1 MHLYSP
7 ETDAV
12 KKYSSPEEIFEE
24 FILYRR
30 KIYVQRKDYILNK
43 LQNEMDILS
52 EKVRFIKYVINDT
65 LDIRKHTKSQLQ
77 EWLEKKDFKLDDNNG
92 YNYLIGM
99 PMYQIT
105 KDMVE
110 QLNQSFTDK
119 KEEHQILFDKSIE
132 DIWLN
137 DLQILDKEVAKHLLK
152 SISIDDT
159 VVKNSKQRKTTKKT
173 TKKR

>member
-1 MHLYSP
+1 L
-7 ETDAV
+7 
-12 KKYSSPEEIFEE
+12 
-24 FILYRR
+24 R
-30 KIYVQRKDYILNK
+30 
-43 LQNEMDILS
+43 
-52 EKVRFIKYVINDT
+52 
-65 LDIRKHTKSQLQ
+65 
-77 EWLEKKDFKLDDNNG
+77 KKDFKLDDNNG

-110 QLNQSFTDK
+110 QLNKSFTDK
-119 KEEHQILFDKSIE
+119 KEEHKILFDKSIE

-159 VVKNSKQRKTTKKT
+159 VVKNSKPRKRSTKTTKK
-173 TKKR
+173 

>member
-1 MHLYSP
+1 
-7 ETDAV
+7 
-12 KKYSSPEEIFEE
+12 
-24 FILYRR
+24 
-30 KIYVQRKDYILNK
+30 
-43 LQNEMDILS
+43 
-52 EKVRFIKYVINDT
+52 
-65 LDIRKHTKSQLQ
+65 
-77 EWLEKKDFKLDDNNG
+77 
-92 YNYLIGM
+92 M